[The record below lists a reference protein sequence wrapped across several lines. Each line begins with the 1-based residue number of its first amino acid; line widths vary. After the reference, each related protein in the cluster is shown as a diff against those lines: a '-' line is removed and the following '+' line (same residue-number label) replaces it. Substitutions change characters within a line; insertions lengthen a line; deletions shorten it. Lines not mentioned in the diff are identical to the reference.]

1 MKEFACLKLDM
12 EEAIE
17 AVHQVVEEM
26 PLSVFVNGRHFT
38 TAMISPAMI
47 KEFVIGH
54 LFSERIVDG
63 IGEIESLEIEKNVAK
78 VVLTNPIRAIRS
90 KRPILSGC
98 GGSSSFLDG
107 SNLPTIVSDLKI
119 NSSDLRAAVREISMS
134 DLHVITGGVHSVGLF
149 ERDGIICKVEDIGRH
164 SALDKVI
171 GYGLLN
177 GTDFSG
183 AFVASTGRISSDM
196 ALKCSAANL
205 PIIAS
210 RGATTSFAIEIGS
223 RTGLSIIGFVRGRKM
238 NVYTNWDRVK
248 GYKPAESP
256 ASD

>member
-1 MKEFACLKLDM
+1 MKEFACLKLD
-12 EEAIE
+12 ADTAVE

-26 PLSVFVNGRHFT
+26 PLSIFINGKHFT
-38 TAMISPAMI
+38 TAMMSPALI
-47 KEFVIGH
+47 KEFVVGH
-54 LFSERIVDG
+54 LLSEGIVKG
-63 IGEIESLEIEKNVAK
+63 LGEIESLEIEKNVAK

-107 SNLPTIVSDLKI
+107 SKLPKIVSDLKI
-119 NSSDLRAAVREISMS
+119 DRSDLRAAVREISMS

-149 ERDGIICKVEDIGRH
+149 DRGGIICRVEDIGRH
-164 SALDKVI
+164 NALDKVI

-177 GTDFSG
+177 EIDFGG

-210 RGATTSFAIEIGS
+210 RGATTSLAIEIGS
-223 RTGLSIIGFVRGRKM
+223 RTGLSIIGFVRGVKM
-238 NVYTNWDRVK
+238 NVYTNWDRVE
-248 GYKPAESP
+248 GYKPTESP